1 MAVATSVAL
10 AVGVTALAG
19 GINAGI
25 KKKAAKDEMAKQ
37 AQIANDK
44 KLALEE
50 LEKNRQDVIN
60 PAENM
65 ANEWDNLGVA
75 TQAARFEAE
84 EADIALA
91 NTLDTIAQT
100 GGGAGGAT
108 ALARMALE
116 SKRGISQSIEKQEKE
131 NQDAAAAGAA
141 EVQAAKIQGDV
152 FKWNAQEAR
161 DDKKDTRLYNEQK
174 MAEYQEGVAKAA
186 NLQATMDMVNV
197 GADAL
202 GGLQGGFTGAGG
214 LFDTT
219 TSWP

>member
-37 AQIANDK
+37 AEIANDK

-50 LEKNRQDVIN
+50 LEKNRQNVIN
-60 PAENM
+60 PA
-65 ANEWDNLGVA
+65 AV
-75 TQAARFEAE
+75 
-84 EADIALA
+84 A

-116 SKRGISQSIEKQEKE
+116 SKRGISESIEKQEKE

-141 EVQAAKIQGDV
+141 EVQAAKIQGEV

-186 NLQATMDMVNV
+186 NLQATTDMVNV
-197 GADAL
+197 GAEAL

-219 TSWP
+219 SDWP